1 MNKKE
6 ILIKQI
12 LNEQQ
17 KTNQLLQTLISMQR
31 PVLIDGIRIDE
42 ELAKDIRL
50 SWRCN

>member
-17 KTNQLLQTLISMQR
+17 KTNQLLQTLISMQQ
-31 PVLIDGIRIDE
+31 PVLIDRIRIDE
-42 ELAKDIRL
+42 ELAKDIRR